1 MVYQKH
7 LGTHNTTIYS
17 NQPMMTSAC
26 APWSRTRNKSWR
38 SETVKVRHFGSLGF
52 VILSQNELRIS
63 NTNSHVV
70 QFIKICRIF
79 FLVQISKKQKQK
91 KPKKNTKT
99 PISFRPPTTK
109 RFRSS
114 GGSGRI
120 KALGSA
126 WDTKREG

>member
-1 MVYQKH
+1 MVHQKH

-79 FLVQISKKQKQK
+79 FGTNFQKTKTKKNQ
-91 KPKKNTKT
+91 KNTKT